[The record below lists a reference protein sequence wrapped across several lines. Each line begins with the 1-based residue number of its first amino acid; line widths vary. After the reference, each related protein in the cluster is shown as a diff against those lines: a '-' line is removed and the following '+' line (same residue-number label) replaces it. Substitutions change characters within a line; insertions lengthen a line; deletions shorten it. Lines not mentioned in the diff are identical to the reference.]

1 MATNTPTF
9 QDMLDAA
16 AQLGGEAGKG
26 KDTQVKFLLTTIQ
39 GAYHNVLDLNHSK
52 HGTDVDDA
60 TKLAETYVKAQQG
73 AVVFDAKAPN
83 QRKLISCVRTG
94 IKLGSWPK
102 GGNGEPIATVN
113 NLLSKRAALRKNPAT
128 AKRLNDAANTLLAYA
143 RAQLKLDRLIDDA
156 GLEEFLFKPQGDDAT
171 AEEII
176 ASTVKK
182 LDKLISGEASRGTA
196 QCKTAHVVNARDS
209 LRQELADMAKAR
221 APVNNMALPPVVAS
235 NIAGKGGVV

>member
-9 QDMLDAA
+9 QDILDAA
-16 AQLGGEAGKG
+16 TQLGGEAGKG
-26 KDTQVKFLLTTIQ
+26 KDTQVKFLLKTIE
-39 GAYHNVLDLNHSK
+39 GGYHNILDLNHNK

-60 TKLAETYVKAQQG
+60 TKLAEVYVKAQQG

-94 IKLGSWPK
+94 IKLGGWPK

-113 NLLSKRAALRKNPAT
+113 NLMSKRAALRKIPAQ
-128 AKRLNDAANTLLAYA
+128 AKLLNDAANTLLAYA

-156 GLEEFLFKPQGDDAT
+156 GLEEFLFKPTQDDLT

-176 ASTVKK
+176 ANTVKK
-182 LDKLISGEASRGTA
+182 LDKLIDGSASHGTA
-196 QCKTAHVVNARDS
+196 QAKTAHVLNARDS
-209 LRQELADMAKAR
+209 LRKELADIAKAK
-221 APVNNMALPPVVAS
+221 APVAGQPVKV
-235 NIAGKGGVV
+235 